1 MASER
6 MCLTAKNKLTLNR
19 GLLLHQKE
27 SFNTEYNDDNAE
39 MFFVSYLFNCFQLCS
54 YETKVP
60 KVTRH
65 GQNRSNID
73 LFKGGIDGFSC
84 FSLILFLNQNY
95 P

>member
-1 MASER
+1 MAFER

-54 YETKVP
+54 LKQKFQKLQDMVRT
-60 KVTRH
+60 
-65 GQNRSNID
+65 GQI
-73 LFKGGIDGFSC
+73 LIFLKGV
-84 FSLILFLNQNY
+84 
-95 P
+95 